1 MTAGDFLG
9 GGLQFLNIC
18 AVYYAIQLVRCATF
32 SYGVFAAV
40 FVLRKTVLKNRAF
53 LKGALWSLFIPV
65 LFMGKMKFFYESEIG
80 ISLFSWQTVLF
91 MDTLVCVLYLSVAFV
106 YGMVLLRRRIKL
118 KKSVL
123 TLEKKEI
130 SDTHVYVTDLPVTPF
145 VIGVFKPKI
154 VLPKVITEEYT
165 EEELKSVLLH
175 EKTHIKLGHLLI
187 YCLWD
192 ILRALLWINPF
203 LIIGARY
210 LREDMEEICD
220 LVTIKRSGIGMYD
233 YGQLLLKSIRL
244 LKSENKKFNIYAAFA
259 GDIEYRNIK
268 RRFERIAAYKP
279 YKNSAVFAVL
289 TAITLC
295 AAGAVLWTQNVSYG
309 RYNSHHCIVIY
320 DVETET
326 IFSKDN
332 EGLREAVY
340 YDENYIYIETS
351 ALNEFIYNSG
361 ISGENIHIYLDGFYK
376 LPGIGAGSGGFGYL
390 ETADSGDDVIK
401 IDYVET
407 EDFFS
412 RILKLILISV

>member
-1 MTAGDFLG
+1 MTAGDFFG

-32 SYGVFAAV
+32 SYAVFAAV
-40 FVLRKTVLKNRAF
+40 FVLRKTVFKNRVF

-65 LFMGKMKFFYESEIG
+65 LFMGKMKFFYESDIG
-80 ISLFSWQTVLF
+80 LKLFSWQTALF
-91 MDTLVCVLYLSVAFV
+91 MDTFVCALYLSVAFV
-106 YGMVLLRRRIKL
+106 YGAVLFRRRIRL

-123 TLEKKEI
+123 ALEKREVLN
-130 SDTHVYVTDLPVTPF
+130 TTVYVTDLPVTPF
-145 VIGVFKPKI
+145 VIGLFKPKT

-187 YCLWD
+187 YFLWD

-203 LIIGARY
+203 LTLGAGY

-220 LVTIKRSGIGMYD
+220 LVTIKKSGRGMYD

-244 LKSENKKFNIYAAFA
+244 LQSEGKNFNIYAAFA
-259 GDIEYRNIK
+259 GEIEYRNVK
-268 RRFERIAAYKP
+268 HRFERIAAYKP

-289 TAITLC
+289 GAITLFTV
-295 AAGAVLWTQNVSYG
+295 GAVFWTRNVSYN

-320 DVETET
+320 DEETET

-332 EGLREAVY
+332 EDLRKAVY
-340 YDENYIYIETS
+340 YDENYICIEAS
-351 ALNEFIYNSG
+351 ALNEFICNSG
-361 ISGENIHIYLDGFYK
+361 ISGGNIHIYLDGFYK
-376 LPGIGAGSGGFGYL
+376 LPGIGAGSGVFGYL
-390 ETADSGDDVIK
+390 ETADPEEAVIK

-407 EDFFS
+407 EDIFS
-412 RILKLILISV
+412 RILKLI